1 MDQTNFKFYQADNVY
16 GALFFQFPK
25 VLMYGEQYRYLSSEA
40 KLAYIAFFLV
50 GIPTDISGI
59 LPGNQTGFLWFAALN
74 IIEGIATP
82 FFTTLLMA
90 MIQQSYPAEELGR
103 ILGVLN
109 SLLNLAGP
117 IGLIFAGPLADVIGI
132 ERLFVIAGI
141 GAAICGVVAVLMP
154 ITRQYDI
161 RLHQKLAKLTE
172 QPDK

>member
-1 MDQTNFKFYQADNVY
+1 MV
-16 GALFFQFPK
+16 
-25 VLMYGEQYRYLSSEA
+25 R
-40 KLAYIAFFLV
+40 
-50 GIPTDISGI
+50 
-59 LPGNQTGFLWFAALN
+59 ALN

-103 ILGVLN
+103 ILGVFN

-132 ERLFVIAGI
+132 ERLIRDWPNRCAI
-141 GAAICGVVAVLMP
+141 GWVVAVLMP